1 MDILFDQKNYD
12 IDLVTVGENV
22 VDLAVVTSSADILMQ
37 RLYLRFKTYKR
48 DLWWSLSYGID
59 YLNEVFG
66 MNKPIR
72 SVDVIIQ
79 NEILREPMVESLVSF
94 ESEVINYTYNCK
106 FTVSFV
112 NEPETITYYILT
124 NEKTN
129 FNYGCIW
136 CHYDI
141 LRRKEA
147 GG

>member
-22 VDLAVVTSSADILMQ
+22 VDLAVVTSSTDILMQ

-79 NEILREPMVESLVSF
+79 NEILQEPMVANLVSF

-106 FTVSFV
+106 FTVSVV

-124 NEKTN
+124 NENGAVLTDENGNQLTKQ
-129 FNYGCIW
+129 Y
-136 CHYDI
+136 YPQ
-141 LRRKEA
+141 L
-147 GG
+147 

>member
-79 NEILREPMVESLVSF
+79 NEILQEPMVANLVSF

-106 FTVSFV
+106 FTVSVV

-124 NEKTN
+124 NENGAVLTDEN
-129 FNYGCIW
+129 GNQLTIR
-136 CHYDI
+136 I
-141 LRRKEA
+141 
-147 GG
+147 

>member
-22 VDLAVVTSSADILMQ
+22 VDLAVVTSSSDILMQ

-79 NEILREPMVESLVSF
+79 NEILREPMVASLVSF

-106 FTVSFV
+106 FTVSVV

-124 NEKTN
+124 NENGAVLTDEN
-129 FNYGCIW
+129 GNQLTIR
-136 CHYDI
+136 I
-141 LRRKEA
+141 
-147 GG
+147 

>member
-1 MDILFDQKNYD
+1 MDILFDQKTYD
-12 IDLVTVGENV
+12 IELVTVGENV
-22 VDLAVVTSSADILMQ
+22 VDLAVVTSSADTLMQ

-79 NEILREPMVESLVSF
+79 NEILREPMVENLVSF

-106 FTVSFV
+106 FTVSVV

-124 NEKTN
+124 NENGAVLTDEN
-129 FNYGCIW
+129 GNQLTIR
-136 CHYDI
+136 I
-141 LRRKEA
+141 
-147 GG
+147 

>member
-79 NEILREPMVESLVSF
+79 NEILREPMVASLVSF

-106 FTVSFV
+106 FTVSVV

-124 NEKTN
+124 NENGAVLTDEN
-129 FNYGCIW
+129 GNQLTIR
-136 CHYDI
+136 I
-141 LRRKEA
+141 
-147 GG
+147 

>member
-1 MDILFDQKNYD
+1 MDILFDQKTYD
-12 IDLVTVGENV
+12 IDLITVGENV

-106 FTVSFV
+106 FTVSVV

-124 NEKTN
+124 NENGAVLTDEN
-129 FNYGCIW
+129 GNQLTIR
-136 CHYDI
+136 I
-141 LRRKEA
+141 
-147 GG
+147 

>member
-1 MDILFDQKNYD
+1 MDILFDQKTYD
-12 IDLVTVGENV
+12 VELVTVGGNA
-22 VDLAVVTSSADILMQ
+22 VDLAVVTNSASILMQ

-79 NEILREPMVESLVSF
+79 NEILREPMVASLVSF

-106 FTVSFV
+106 FTVSVV

-124 NEKTN
+124 NENGAVLTDEN
-129 FNYGCIW
+129 GNQLTIR
-136 CHYDI
+136 I
-141 LRRKEA
+141 
-147 GG
+147 

>member
-1 MDILFDQKNYD
+1 MDILFDQKTYD
-12 IDLVTVGENV
+12 IELVTVGENV

-79 NEILREPMVESLVSF
+79 NEILREPMVASLVSF

-106 FTVSFV
+106 FTVSVV

-124 NEKTN
+124 NENGAVLTDENGNQLTIK
-129 FNYGCIW
+129 I
-136 CHYDI
+136 
-141 LRRKEA
+141 
-147 GG
+147 

>member
-22 VDLAVVTSSADILMQ
+22 VDLAVVTSSTDILMQ

-48 DLWWSLSYGID
+48 DLWWSLSYGMD

-66 MNKPIR
+66 MNKPVR

-79 NEILREPMVESLVSF
+79 NEILQEPMVANLVSF

-106 FTVSFV
+106 FTVSVV

-124 NEKTN
+124 NENGAVLTDESGN
-129 FNYGCIW
+129 QLTIR
-136 CHYDI
+136 I
-141 LRRKEA
+141 
-147 GG
+147 

>member
-79 NEILREPMVESLVSF
+79 NEILQEPMVANLVSF
-94 ESEVINYTYNCK
+94 ESEVINYTYNCR
-106 FTVSFV
+106 FTVSVV

-124 NEKTN
+124 NENGAVLTDEN
-129 FNYGCIW
+129 GNQLTIR
-136 CHYDI
+136 I
-141 LRRKEA
+141 
-147 GG
+147 

>member
-1 MDILFDQKNYD
+1 MDILFDQKTYD
-12 IDLVTVGENV
+12 IELVTVGENV

-106 FTVSFV
+106 FTVSVV

-124 NEKTN
+124 NENGAVLTDEN
-129 FNYGCIW
+129 GNQLTIR
-136 CHYDI
+136 I
-141 LRRKEA
+141 
-147 GG
+147 

>member
-1 MDILFDQKNYD
+1 MDILFDQTTYD

-66 MNKPIR
+66 TNKPIR

-79 NEILREPMVESLVSF
+79 NEILQEPMVANLVSF

-106 FTVSFV
+106 FTVSVV

-124 NEKTN
+124 NENGAVLTDEN
-129 FNYGCIW
+129 GNQLTIR
-136 CHYDI
+136 I
-141 LRRKEA
+141 
-147 GG
+147 

>member
-22 VDLAVVTSSADILMQ
+22 VDLAVVTSSADTLMQ

-79 NEILREPMVESLVSF
+79 NEILREPMVASLVSF

-106 FTVSFV
+106 FTVSVV

-124 NEKTN
+124 NENGAVLTDEN
-129 FNYGCIW
+129 GNQLTIR
-136 CHYDI
+136 I
-141 LRRKEA
+141 
-147 GG
+147 

>member
-1 MDILFDQKNYD
+1 MDILFDQKTYD
-12 IDLVTVGENV
+12 IELVTIGENV
-22 VDLAVVTSSADILMQ
+22 VDLAVVTSSADTLMQ

-106 FTVSFV
+106 FTVSVV

-124 NEKTN
+124 NENGAVLTDEN
-129 FNYGCIW
+129 GNQLTIR
-136 CHYDI
+136 I
-141 LRRKEA
+141 
-147 GG
+147 